1 MTEEIRTGEHSPENP
16 PPPDPTPTPS
26 ARVATSCEHS
36 PEKAPPPDRSERL
49 SKWTYIA
56 ALARDPV
63 PLLATV
69 YLVLLVVSA
78 VFADLVAP
86 YDPIKQN
93 LRGRLAPPF
102 SADAGGGFIHLL
114 GTDELG
120 RDMLSRVIFGARV
133 SLSVG
138 VLGAVVSGIIG
149 VSLGLVAGY
158 RRGFVE
164 DAIMRLVDGML
175 ALPSLL
181 VALFILFLTGAG
193 FFNLIIVFTL
203 LRWMVYARMTRGL
216 TLSYRELDFVKAARA
231 LGNRSVRVMFR
242 HILPNTL
249 SPLLVLA
256 TLEVAFLILSEASLS
271 FLGFGIQPPNPS
283 WGLMIANG
291 REWLQQ
297 AWWLVTFPGLA
308 ILLTALS
315 LNLLANWVRTVTDPV
330 QRWRLLTPSTKPQR
344 RLFRAKALLAERG
357 TGGVETAI
365 PGGPE

>member
-1 MTEEIRTGEHSPENP
+1 MTEQARTIDHPAESPAP
-16 PPPDPTPTPS
+16 PVR
-26 ARVATSCEHS
+26 AVRVA
-36 PEKAPPPDRSERL
+36 KRAYLR
-49 SKWTYIA
+49 
-56 ALARDPV
+56 ALVRDPV
-63 PLLATV
+63 SLAAAV
-69 YLVLLVVSA
+69 FLVALIVSA
-78 VFADLVAP
+78 IFAGWVAP

-93 LRGRLAPPF
+93 LRGRLLPPL
-102 SADAGGGFIHLL
+102 SGDSGGGFIHLL

-120 RDMLSRVIFGARV
+120 RDMLSRIIFGARV

-138 VLGAVVSGIIG
+138 VLGAVISGVVGI
-149 VSLGLVAGY
+149 SLGLIAGY

-164 DAIMRLVDGML
+164 DAIMRLVDGMM

-181 VALFILFLTGAG
+181 IALFILFLTGAG

-216 TLSYRELDFVKAARA
+216 TLSYRESDFVKAARA
-231 LGNRSVRVMFR
+231 LGNRSGRIMFR
-242 HILPNTL
+242 HILPNAL

-315 LNLLANWVRTVTDPV
+315 LNLVASWVRTVTDPV
-330 QRWRLLTPSTKPQR
+330 QRWRLLVSPTKDENGSSPRKGRQARPWARRTTSTRSSLP
-344 RLFRAKALLAERG
+344 
-357 TGGVETAI
+357 T
-365 PGGPE
+365 